1 MELDKK
7 YIRPKCSHNK
17 YKSKCVDCGGG
28 SVCEHKKQKIYCKD
42 CNGKAICEH
51 NRIKYSCKDC
61 KGTAICEHNK
71 RKRLCLDCKGSGTCV
86 HNKRIDG
93 CKICNINN
101 YLIKLQRDCV
111 RRIFKNSSKF
121 IKNQSTLDY
130 LGCTIEHFK
139 EFIMSK
145 MEKDTCIDDMHI
157 DHIKPVSSFNLEDI
171 NELKECCHYTNFQF
185 LTSKVNLYK
194 SNKWSNVDEIFWR
207 NNIIFND
214 NYKNIYLPNI

>member
-1 MELDKK
+1 M
-7 YIRPKCSHNK
+7 
-17 YKSKCVDCGGG
+17 
-28 SVCEHKKQKIYCKD
+28 
-42 CNGKAICEH
+42 
-51 NRIKYSCKDC
+51 
-61 KGTAICEHNK
+61 
-71 RKRLCLDCKGSGTCV
+71 
-86 HNKRIDG
+86 
-93 CKICNINN
+93 
-101 YLIKLQRDCV
+101 QRDCV
-111 RRIFKNSSKF
+111 RRILKNSSKF

-157 DHIKPVSSFNLEDI
+157 DHIKPVSLFNLEDI

-185 LTSKVNLYK
+185 LTSNVNLYK
-194 SNKWSNVDEIFWR
+194 SNKWTNVDEIFWR